1 MRQRVPVTR
10 RHQERVITSI
20 ITVTIAGW
28 ESSLQTSRT
37 PKAEYARS
45 IAAALAGCVLFLS
58 ANTTTLRAAELIMFE
73 EAGCMWCERWNE
85 EIGVIYD
92 RTSQGRI
99 APLRR
104 LNAHHP
110 LPPDLRALDRASYTP
125 TFALV
130 ENGQDFGR
138 ILGYP
143 GEDFFWG
150 MLDKLIAKLPPGSTI
165 EPSAP
170 DPSTRAS
177 TEETARPTRQLAQ
190 Q

>member
-1 MRQRVPVTR
+1 M
-10 RHQERVITSI
+10 SD
-20 ITVTIAGW
+20 
-28 ESSLQTSRT
+28 
-37 PKAEYARS
+37 YARMLT
-45 IAAALAGCVLFLS
+45 AGLAGCVLFLGFN
-58 ANTTTLRAAELIMFE
+58 ATTLKAAELIMFE
-73 EAGCMWCERWNE
+73 EAGCMWCERWDE
-85 EIGVIYD
+85 EIGVVYD

-110 LPPDLRALDRASYTP
+110 LPADLRGLDRASYTP
-125 TFALV
+125 TFVLV
-130 ENGQDFGR
+130 ENGKDFGR

-165 EPSAP
+165 DPPAP

-177 TEETARPTRQLAQ
+177 ADTTAQSTSQLAQ